1 MLEFTT
7 DNHSTGATG
16 YIGGDALYAVAST
29 YPDLEITALVRSSD
43 KGAKVAA
50 KYPKV
55 RLVYGD
61 LGSTALLTEEASKA
75 DIVLHCA
82 NCDHVSA
89 AKALVAGLAKQMKET
104 YLLHISGAA
113 NLCFEDWVE
122 GTYGV
127 KREKVYDD
135 WDGIGEVTSLP
146 DFAPHRNV
154 EKIILAAGDISGGR
168 VRTAIVCPPCIYG
181 PGRGPDNQN
190 SVQVYE
196 YAKATLNRHK
206 GFIINEGTN
215 YWTESH
221 VQDISELF
229 LALVTSAMTP
239 DGGKATWN
247 KKGYYFTE
255 SGAFTWGDLGRN
267 IAKVAL
273 DQKLI
278 NTAEVDT
285 VNKDEAN
292 KIWGGASFLWGTN
305 SRCKAVRANKLFGW
319 TPKQKSIADLLP
331 EIVEDEAKKL
341 GLVKSHAQLAAGE
354 GKTGVPRQR

>member
-1 MLEFTT
+1 
-7 DNHSTGATG
+7 
-16 YIGGDALYAVAST
+16 
-29 YPDLEITALVRSSD
+29 
-43 KGAKVAA
+43 
-50 KYPKV
+50 
-55 RLVYGD
+55 
-61 LGSTALLTEEASKA
+61 
-75 DIVLHCA
+75 
-82 NCDHVSA
+82 
-89 AKALVAGLAKQMKET
+89 
-104 YLLHISGAA
+104 
-113 NLCFEDWVE
+113 
-122 GTYGV
+122 
-127 KREKVYDD
+127 
-135 WDGIGEVTSLP
+135 
-146 DFAPHRNV
+146 
-154 EKIILAAGDISGGR
+154 
-168 VRTAIVCPPCIYG
+168 
-181 PGRGPDNQN
+181 
-190 SVQVYE
+190 VYE

-229 LALVTSAMTP
+229 LALVASAMTP